1 MRTQYELAE
10 TTLALRWSAPSV
22 GAAVRDAC
30 EQLGLPRAS
39 QDDAHPSLVLALRVA
54 GTTPT
59 APEHAEPV
67 ADFDEVELSAHRAD
81 DHLFLQG
88 PGVVA
93 RLDPALGAG
102 RLELH
107 PSALDDL
114 EGLHGL
120 LSGML
125 PVGLFALLRP
135 RQCYP
140 LHAAALVPVGSETD
154 GVLLVAHRDSG
165 KSILS
170 YSLARQGWS
179 FLSDDSVL
187 LRRNG
192 NAGVDAVAF
201 RRRFTM
207 DAEAR
212 DLFPEIAPFWEP
224 LYGNASKGTVAM
236 HHLCPGRRRE
246 RCTPRVLVFPE
257 IADRPGSQLVPVRRK
272 SDALLAAGARSGVIA
287 ARVAFFRSK
296 RSFTHAVRSPDDPPS
311 PPVCTRPAGPPAS
324 PSVGRF
330 PANCAPDGRSRRP
343 SGPGPAR
350 RRSDPRR
357 AKHAR
362 QRGRG
367 GAARRN
373 RSCG

>member
-39 QDDAHPSLVLALRVA
+39 RDAHPSLVLALRVA

-81 DHLFLQG
+81 DYLFLQG
-88 PGVVA
+88 PRGVA

-114 EGLHGL
+114 EGLRGL

-165 KSILS
+165 KSTLS

-187 LRRNG
+187 LRRNED
-192 NAGVDAVAF
+192 AGVDAVAF
-201 RRRFTM
+201 RRHFTM

-212 DLFPEIAPFWEP
+212 DLFPEIAPFWKP

-257 IADRPGSQLVPVRRK
+257 IADRPDSQLVPVRQK
-272 SDALLAAGARSGVIA
+272 SDALHRVLSQSALLTLQPDLASQHVEVARQLVAQTRHYRLVAGRDLHG
-287 ARVAFFRSK
+287 
-296 RSFTHAVRSPDDPPS
+296 DPPA
-311 PPVCTRPAGPPAS
+311 VAQLLKEAS
-324 PSVGRF
+324 PEAGTY
-330 PANCAPDGRSRRP
+330 PLATEPTT
-343 SGPGPAR
+343 
-350 RRSDPRR
+350 R
-357 AKHAR
+357 A
-362 QRGRG
+362 
-367 GAARRN
+367 
-373 RSCG
+373 